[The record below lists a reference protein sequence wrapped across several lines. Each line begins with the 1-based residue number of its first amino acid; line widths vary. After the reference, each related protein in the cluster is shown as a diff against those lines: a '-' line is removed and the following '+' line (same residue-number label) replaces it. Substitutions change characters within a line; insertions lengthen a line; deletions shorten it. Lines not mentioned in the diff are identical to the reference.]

1 MPQVILDFIS
11 AHHIPVSASEAR
23 AIWISHRGSVWKTL
37 NSLRA
42 FESNSRFVYA
52 AEAQSVYNAK
62 VALQK
67 IAAEAETARALT
79 VALNKPAHARKKIDI
94 KALLND

>member
-11 AHHIPVSASEAR
+11 THHLPVSPSEAR
-23 AIWISHRGSVWKTL
+23 AIWISHRGCIWKTL
-37 NSLRA
+37 NSLRT

-52 AEAQSVYNAK
+52 KEAQSVYNAK
-62 VALQK
+62 LALQK
-67 IAAEAETARALT
+67 MAAEAETAQALKI
-79 VALNKPAHARKKIDI
+79 ALNKPAHARKQINI